1 MDFKYS
7 FSLRFCFK
15 FSHIHYSSIY
25 FLLQGQ
31 VCGLCGNYDGNS
43 INDFTT
49 RSQSVVENVLEFGNS
64 WKVSSTC
71 PDAAS
76 VKDPCSTNPYRK
88 SWSEKQCS
96 IINSNVFAA
105 CHSQVLPRQKFTVGK
120 QSLWVVEGAILIG
133 FNMHALFINMFHFK
147 LCQENS
153 SLRQSYCSYL
163 QEIKRHL
170 QKKKKYKI
178 IIIS

>member
-1 MDFKYS
+1 MPPFWKLNFKYY
-7 FSLRFCFK
+7 FSLRICLK
-15 FSHIHYSSIY
+15 FSHIHFSFIS

-71 PDAAS
+71 PDASS

-96 IINSNVFAA
+96 IINSNVFVA
-105 CHSQVLPRQKFTVGK
+105 CHSQVLPGQKFTVWK
-120 QSLWVVEGAILIG
+120 LSLWVVKGAILIG
-133 FNMHALFINMFHFK
+133 FNMHALFLNISLQTVPGK
-147 LCQENS
+147 L
-153 SLRQSYCSYL
+153 QSEPPSMGQIYSPYL
-163 QEIKRHL
+163 
-170 QKKKKYKI
+170 
-178 IIIS
+178 